1 MVNGMLIY
9 TTTRSLK
16 KPNRKTKREV
26 EEYNRWLQSVN
37 PSGKK
42 PSKPSGSLVQNK
54 PYRRGYEET
63 LAIPSVD
70 SGKPSVLGV
79 KSIMDPF
86 NLQKES
92 EEVREAIIA
101 KSKRVAIAYNK
112 GGYQYL
118 TDDTDPTTLGSSE
131 RRR

>member
-1 MVNGMLIY
+1 MLIY
-9 TTTRSLK
+9 TTTRSSK
-16 KPNRKTKREV
+16 KQPRKTKREV

-42 PSKPSGSLVQNK
+42 LDKKFTPLQPSSV
-54 PYRRGYEET
+54 YRRGYEET
-63 LAIPSVD
+63 KAIPSYD
-70 SGKPSVLGV
+70 SGKPVVLGV

-92 EEVREAIIA
+92 EEVQEAIIA

-112 GGYQYL
+112 GGIQYI
-118 TDDTDPTTLGSSE
+118 TDDADPKDFGKK
-131 RRR
+131 